1 MADQNSQDIFELKE
15 GAIRLHARMEEVD
28 KVESRL
34 GARIQEVKSD
44 VRSDIQGVKKDLHD
58 RITRLET
65 RLQWSVT
72 IAIGVTG
79 IVVAIIVKFV

>member
-1 MADQNSQDIFELKE
+1 MPDQNNPDIFELKE
-15 GAIRLHARMEEVD
+15 DAIRLQARMEEVD

-34 GARIQEVKSD
+34 SNRIQEVKD
-44 VRSDIQGVKKDLHD
+44 DLKGDIQGAKKDLHD

-72 IAIGVTG
+72 VAIGVTG

>member
-1 MADQNSQDIFELKE
+1 MVDQNSPDIFELKE
-15 GAIRLHARMEEVD
+15 DAIRLQARMEEVD

-34 GARIQEVKSD
+34 EARMQVVKSD
-44 VRSDIQGVKKDLHD
+44 LRDDIQGVKKDLHD

>member
-1 MADQNSQDIFELKE
+1 MSNQDSPDITAFKE
-15 GAIRLHARMEEVD
+15 NFIRFQTRLEEVD

-34 GARIQEVKSD
+34 EERIKEVKEDLKNNMQEVKN
-44 VRSDIQGVKKDLHD
+44 DLHN

>member
-1 MADQNSQDIFELKE
+1 MADQNSPDIFELKE
-15 GAIRLHARMEEVD
+15 DAIRLQARMEEVD

-34 GARIQEVKSD
+34 GARIQVVKSD
-44 VRSDIQGVKKDLHD
+44 LRDDIQGAKKDLHD

-79 IVVAIIVKFV
+79 IVVVVIVKFV

>member
-1 MADQNSQDIFELKE
+1 MTDQNNPNISTIKE
-15 GAIRLHARMEEVD
+15 DFIRLQTRMEEVD

-34 GARIQEVKSD
+34 DKQIKEVKD
-44 VRSDIQGVKKDLHD
+44 DLKGDIRGVKEDLHN

>member
-1 MADQNSQDIFELKE
+1 MADQNSPDVFELKE
-15 GAIRLHARMEEVD
+15 DAIRLQARMEEVD

>member
-1 MADQNSQDIFELKE
+1 MTDQNSSDIFELKE
-15 GAIRLHARMEEVD
+15 TSARLQARMEEVD

-34 GARIQEVKSD
+34 DDRIKEVKED
-44 VRSDIQGVKKDLHD
+44 LKDEIQGVKNDLHN

>member
-1 MADQNSQDIFELKE
+1 MFDQNSPDIFELKE
-15 GAIRLHARMEEVD
+15 DAIRLQARVEEID

-34 GARIQEVKSD
+34 GDRIQEVKED
-44 VRSDIQGVKKDLHD
+44 LKGEIQTVKNDLHN

>member
-1 MADQNSQDIFELKE
+1 MTDQNSPDIFELKE
-15 GAIRLHARMEEVD
+15 DAIRLQARMEEID

-34 GARIQEVKSD
+34 GDRIKEVKED
-44 VRSDIQGVKKDLHD
+44 LKDEIQAVKNDLHN

>member
-1 MADQNSQDIFELKE
+1 MSDQNSLDIFELKE
-15 GAIRLHARMEEVD
+15 DAIRLQARMEEVD

-34 GARIQEVKSD
+34 INRIQEVKD
-44 VRSDIQGVKKDLHD
+44 DLKGDIQGVKKDLHE

-72 IAIGVTG
+72 VAIGVTG

>member
-1 MADQNSQDIFELKE
+1 MSDQNSLDIFELKE
-15 GAIRLHARMEEVD
+15 DAIRLQARMEEVD

-34 GARIQEVKSD
+34 SNRIQEVKD
-44 VRSDIQGVKKDLHD
+44 DLKGDIQGAKMDLHD

-72 IAIGVTG
+72 VAIGVTG

>member
-1 MADQNSQDIFELKE
+1 MADQNSPDIFELKE
-15 GAIRLHARMEEVD
+15 DAIRLQARMEEVD

-34 GARIQEVKSD
+34 GARIQVVKSD
-44 VRSDIQGVKKDLHD
+44 LRDDIQGAKKDLHD

-79 IVVAIIVKFV
+79 IVVAVIVKFV

>member
-1 MADQNSQDIFELKE
+1 MADQNSPDIFELKE
-15 GAIRLHARMEEVD
+15 DAIRLQARMEEVD

>member
-1 MADQNSQDIFELKE
+1 MADQNSPDVFELKE
-15 GAIRLHARMEEVD
+15 DAVRLQARMEEVD

-44 VRSDIQGVKKDLHD
+44 VRSDIQGIKKDLHD

-79 IVVAIIVKFV
+79 IVVAIIVKFI

>member
-1 MADQNSQDIFELKE
+1 MVDQNNPDISAVKE
-15 GAIRLHARMEEVD
+15 DFIRLQARVEEVN

-34 GARIQEVKSD
+34 DNRIKEVKD
-44 VRSDIQGVKKDLHD
+44 DLKNDIQSVKNDLHN